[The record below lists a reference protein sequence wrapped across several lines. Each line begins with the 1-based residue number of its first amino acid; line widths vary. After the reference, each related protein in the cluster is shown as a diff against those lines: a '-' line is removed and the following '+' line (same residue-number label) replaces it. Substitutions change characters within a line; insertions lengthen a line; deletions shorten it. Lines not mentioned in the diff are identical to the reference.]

1 MSGSIS
7 HKTLSYISP
16 ILYLKVSSKTETRLG
31 DLSCKWSVLELLSKI
46 EFNEFEFNLN
56 LNLMICHKKNTKNK
70 DYYYMVLYI

>member
-46 EFNEFEFNLN
+46 EFN
-56 LNLMICHKKNTKNK
+56 LMICHKKNTKNK